1 MKYLYL
7 SILLISVFTLM
18 SCGDDEVDQADVEA
32 QFATDINLI
41 ENYLKSKNLVAEK
54 TAQGVYYIIDEPG
67 SAEKPKVTN
76 IVRCNYKGYFLDGVV
91 FDSGNNSEF
100 GLFEVIQ
107 GWTIGIPKFGKGG
120 KGKLLI
126 PSKYAYQDKTAGS
139 GANARTNAVVIFDVE
154 LIDFKAGAAQPGM

>member
-1 MKYLYL
+1 MKHL
-7 SILLISVFTLM
+7 SFFLLISTFFSLT
-18 SCGDDEVDQADVEA
+18 SCGDDEVNQVDIEA

-41 ENYLKSKNLVAEK
+41 ENYLKTKNLVAEK

-67 SAEKPKVTN
+67 SEEKPKVTN

-91 FDSGNNSEF
+91 FDSGINSEF
-100 GLFEVIQ
+100 GLYQVIQ

-126 PSKYAYQDKTAGS
+126 PSKYAYQDKPAGS
-139 GANARTNAVVIFDVE
+139 GANARTNAVLIFDIE
-154 LIDFKAGAAQPGM
+154 LIDFR